1 MLDGV
6 LSQTEKVR
14 TRDRVTML
22 PVSNMIRR
30 AHDDRPGTSGCASND
45 GLICHVICNNLEFG
59 SITPIL
65 NGAIINCLRIG
76 ITRREIAPKKVPS
89 VKEHEECSC
98 QNRSPINGI
107 AHRKDVTLRMEVL
120 SHTNLTQAVDSH
132 DPDIQGKYG
141 PAILVTGDHGNRVAF

>member
-65 NGAIINCLRIG
+65 DGAIINCLRIG

-98 QNRSPINGI
+98 
-107 AHRKDVTLRMEVL
+107 
-120 SHTNLTQAVDSH
+120 
-132 DPDIQGKYG
+132 
-141 PAILVTGDHGNRVAF
+141 